1 MLLSNETQAG
11 SGPQVRPAAFFQCLR
26 RFGAILAKPLQSK
39 PFRAINE
46 ADATTA
52 ASDTAKVQVAMDG
65 PALELPVENDLLT
78 RLADLTLKKRALLFE
93 VVFGAVVFGLALYIR
108 FAADGVLPPG
118 FPFLT
123 FFPAV
128 LLAAVFASLRTGIA
142 VAVISGLAAW
152 YFFVAPVYSF
162 ILTPA
167 STTAMGFYA
176 LIVATELLLL
186 AATNQALM
194 RLRAAEKRSAALAQS
209 RALMFSELQHRV
221 SNNLA
226 VVAALLRLQSG
237 QTPDPKA
244 KQALS
249 DAQVRIDTISRLQ
262 RRLHSPDLQSVA
274 VADFIRDM
282 AEDTIRA
289 AGADAGV
296 TLHFNLQAV
305 QVPHDKAIPLGL
317 IVSELLMNAVEHSLR
332 TKAAGVITITLAT
345 AADLQTVTLEVQDAG
360 QGLAGDFDITQTKSL
375 GLTIARQFAV
385 QLDGTLSLT
394 TAPLGGTLAR
404 LRFQN

>member
-1 MLLSNETQAG
+1 
-11 SGPQVRPAAFFQCLR
+11 
-26 RFGAILAKPLQSK
+26 
-39 PFRAINE
+39 
-46 ADATTA
+46 
-52 ASDTAKVQVAMDG
+52 MDG